1 MIKKLFSVSNLV
13 FYIKNR
19 FVIFFGL
26 TAIICCI
33 HRYFF
38 ETFLPSL
45 DTKDYWFYSG
55 VLMVLFSILFIEPFY
70 TSPTNIITN
79 IIPLFFVLL
88 PLVNDKD
95 FASNDKGVLVISIV
109 YLGGVLLLCILSV
122 SLFNKN
128 RSDDELYNKL
138 SIHLKKIAIVCG
150 NGTFIYSAIFL
161 YFLLTNYWIDT
172 KVYTLIQLAIW
183 FFIIN
188 INSNKSKI
196 HGKFF
201 IDKKQKNLEQIGQ
214 IFSVQSK
221 RIFLAKLFEDKGCV
235 EKFDIVEFKY
245 AMESTSDIFIG
256 IVFDVYLLN
265 QEKWI
270 KIIQVEKS
278 TIVKKLEQNYIY
290 KTTLESIK
298 NIDNFIGFVTQGS
311 EIGKIKFEYSKKKN
325 DLQEGDLL
333 ELKVEEKT
341 IYYQV
346 INGFTLKEKLEN
358 KNENGF
364 IEGEAIQLGEW
375 INDKDNKCYFQKF
388 GWLPFINT
396 PIYRTDASDVKFEKL
411 KYPDYQIGKI
421 PGTKL
426 PCVVNLDHAI
436 SHHLALLGV
445 TGSGKSYL
453 AREIIEQIKQDT
465 KVICVDFTG
474 EYIKDLKKLNAN
486 PHIFFDDKEKLK
498 DVEKEIAEKETEQNK
513 KSVDKK
519 KLLEYK
525 TKIQN
530 RLKELLKE
538 FIDSDNQISLFE
550 LPDLSNT
557 TFILEFTQFFLESIF
572 LYAKE
577 NFDNDNKKKIC
588 IVLEEAHT
596 IIPETNF
603 LGDLGDYGNNKAIV
617 NKVGQIALQGRKY
630 GVGLLIIAQRTA
642 NVSKTILTQ
651 CNTVVCFQAFDETSF
666 NFLGNYIG
674 KDIVQALPNLK
685 PFHAVISGKAV
696 KSNVPMIIN
705 LEREVKTEINLQ
717 TEDVYL
723 NNDLEESSQFEYN
736 IQEN

>member
-1 MIKKLFSVSNLV
+1 
-13 FYIKNR
+13 
-19 FVIFFGL
+19 
-26 TAIICCI
+26 
-33 HRYFF
+33 
-38 ETFLPSL
+38 
-45 DTKDYWFYSG
+45 
-55 VLMVLFSILFIEPFY
+55 
-70 TSPTNIITN
+70 
-79 IIPLFFVLL
+79 
-88 PLVNDKD
+88 
-95 FASNDKGVLVISIV
+95 
-109 YLGGVLLLCILSV
+109 
-122 SLFNKN
+122 
-128 RSDDELYNKL
+128 
-138 SIHLKKIAIVCG
+138 
-150 NGTFIYSAIFL
+150 
-161 YFLLTNYWIDT
+161 LLTNYWIDT

-221 RIFLAKLFEDKGCV
+221 RIFLAKLFEDKGCI

-245 AMESTSDIFIG
+245 AMESTSDVFIG

-333 ELKVEEKT
+333 QLKVEEKT

-375 INDKDNKCYFQKF
+375 INDKCCFQKF

-396 PIYRTDASDVKFEKL
+396 PIYRTDASDVEFEKL
-411 KYPDYQIGKI
+411 KYPYYQIGKI
-421 PGTKL
+421 PGTQL

-453 AREIIEQIKQDT
+453 AREIIEEIKQDT
-465 KVICVDFTG
+465 KVICVDF
-474 EYIKDLKKLNAN
+474 N
-486 PHIFFDDKEKLK
+486 
-498 DVEKEIAEKETEQNK
+498 
-513 KSVDKK
+513 
-519 KLLEYK
+519 
-525 TKIQN
+525 
-530 RLKELLKE
+530 KE
-538 FIDSDNQISLFE
+538 FILTLNPKPDSIISQDDEKSITKDINFCATEYEKFPNQQNKANIETAINDIKIKFNKSIERFICDDNKNNNNIKIFE
-550 LPDLSNT
+550 LPDVVNT
-557 TFILEFTQFFLESIF
+557 SSIF
-572 LYAKE
+572 EYTKYFFKTLFEIAKKYQIE
-577 NFDNDNKKKIC
+577 NKTNKTKKIC

-596 IIPETNF
+596 IVPEWNF
-603 LGDLGDYGNNKAIV
+603 ASSSEKTSQSVV
-617 NKVGQIALQGRKY
+617 NSIGQIALQGRKY
-630 GVGLLIIAQRTA
+630 GVGFIVIAQRTA

-666 NFLGNYIG
+666 SFLGNYIG
-674 KDIVQALPNLK
+674 KDIVHALPNLK
-685 PFHAVISGKAV
+685 PFHAVVAGKGI

-723 NNDLEESSQFEYN
+723 NNDLKESSQFEYN